1 MLVVNSLCK
10 NIFTIHNEVAK
21 VMFLHL
27 SASHSVHGGGGAG
40 GGYLGRYP
48 PDQVHPPGSGTPP
61 WTRYTPGTRKT
72 PLGPGTP
79 PRQVP
84 PPGPGTLPRSRRLL
98 LRTVHILLECILV
111 EIFFGQTPRAVAT
124 LLSLSQYNTFLGLV

>member
-27 SASHSVHGGGGAG
+27 SASHSVHSGGEGAG

-61 WTRYTPGTRKT
+61 LDQVHPRDQENPPGTRYTP
-72 PLGPGTP
+72 
-79 PRQVP
+79 RQVH
-84 PPGPGTLPRSRRLL
+84 PPGPGTLPHSRRLL

-111 EIFFGQTPRAVAT
+111 EIFFGKLPVPWQPYLAFH
-124 LLSLSQYNTFLGLV
+124 NTIRF